1 MFPTFERQ
9 QIDSQALQLA
19 HAEGMRALRKAKANG
34 SSGPEA
40 ARITEIEKNNTY
52 RTLTGNNIPG
62 FQEEATV
69 GLSNHDAIGLAEG
82 FVQGSDEERIR
93 AWQHLID
100 TGLAW
105 QLQGS
110 FGRTAMN
117 LIESGIC
124 SPPKPMS
131 IN

>member
-1 MFPTFERQ
+1 MFPTFDRQ
-9 QIDSQALQLA
+9 QIDSQALEAA
-19 HAEGMRALRKAKANG
+19 HAEGMRALKKAKANG

-40 ARITEIEKNNTY
+40 ARIAEIEKNKTY

-93 AWQHLID
+93 AWQ
-100 TGLAW
+100 
-105 QLQGS
+105 LQGS